1 MMRLRRAS
9 VIVALSLLASAAT
22 ASAECAWVLWAVTGE
37 SGGPTGAFTTKPDCD
52 RALSMTEQKY
62 KGADRDK
69 VTVGRSFD
77 ESQLIVTVQHPDGRR
92 YLTSYTCLP
101 DTVDP
106 REPKGK

>member
-1 MMRLRRAS
+1 
-9 VIVALSLLASAAT
+9 
-22 ASAECAWVLWAVTGE
+22 
-37 SGGPTGAFTTKPDCD
+37 
-52 RALSMTEQKY
+52 MTEQKY